1 MIQGLNLRK
10 HRIVPTALLFAMIIV
25 FHSGTNSAI
34 AADSKSENEDKSS
47 TFYYCADRYSFPP
60 DTKYFDYDSR
70 PWKEEEKATVVRL
83 LDELKKEAPGVV
95 ALASEYGRI
104 PLLKSP
110 HIPYKNI
117 LGKTTNAYVLAVDG
131 ALFIADGAEAQKD
144 YKRILLHELVHM
156 ADLGRH
162 VAYSQAWASFAQP
175 SLQRARRQVSCQF
188 LLDAKAEDFAD
199 TKWPSTESCT
209 SYKESLCEFTS
220 KFVLDPKFKKGFK
233 DPDKALKPLLHPS
246 KTDLAFAKHY
256 MAGRIHFRNDKTTDA
271 ITEFE
276 LAAKADE
283 FTPSPHVFLAQ
294 CWYVKKE
301 NEKARDEL
309 KKAKE
314 LFERSKISMTES
326 LHWRTVSM
334 LANSYATLKKFDEA
348 KPLLDRLSYSRIQY
362 DPSIFLR
369 RSRCNQMM
377 SNLQQTLL
385 DFYEYEYLSS
395 RALEPAH
402 YFDFI
407 EDQAF
412 LRTFLSKSF
421 PIADGRRSHVFSVC
435 WERLALATTGAER
448 NKFIESALIEVR
460 KAASSGYYSKDEEVI
475 RRRYLSYL
483 KGDKQADYE
492 KLVEVEKDK
501 KLWREF
507 DLVRYLA
514 GKPLPANGEE
524 FATVLRSVRPTKPKE
539 TKWLF

>member
-1 MIQGLNLRK
+1 MIQGLKLRK
-10 HRIVPTALLFAMIIV
+10 HRIILAALLLAMFVV
-25 FHSGTNSAI
+25 FLPGTISAV
-34 AADSKSENEDKSS
+34 AADSKNENDDKSG

-60 DTKYFDYDSR
+60 NTKYFDYDSR
-70 PWKEEEKATVVRL
+70 PWKEEEKATVVKL
-83 LDELKKEAPGVV
+83 LEELKKEAPGVV

-110 HIPYKNI
+110 NIPYKNI
-117 LGKTTNAYVLAVDG
+117 LGKTTQAYVLAVDG
-131 ALFIADGAEAQKD
+131 ALFIADGAESQKE

-188 LLDAKAEDFAD
+188 LLDSKTEDFAD
-199 TKWPSTESCT
+199 PRWPSTESCT

-233 DPDKALKPLLHPS
+233 DPDTALKPLLHPS
-246 KTDLAFAKHY
+246 KSDLDFAKHY
-256 MAGRIHFRNDKTTDA
+256 MAGRIHFRNGKTEEA
-271 ITEFE
+271 ITEFA
-276 LAAKADE
+276 LAGKADE
-283 FTPSPHVFLAQ
+283 LTPSPHVFLAQ
-294 CWYVKKE
+294 CWYEKKE

-309 KKAKE
+309 EKAKE

-334 LANSYATLKKFDEA
+334 LANSYATLQKFDEA

-369 RSRCNQMM
+369 RSRCNQMTN
-377 SNLQQTLL
+377 NLQQTLL
-385 DFYEYEYLSS
+385 DFYEYVYSDS

-407 EDQAF
+407 EDKAF
-412 LRTFLSKSF
+412 LRSFLSKSF
-421 PIADGRRSHVFSVC
+421 PNTDGRRSHVFSIC

-448 NKFIESALIEVR
+448 SKFIQSALAEVG

-483 KGDKQADYE
+483 NGDKQLDYE
-492 KLVEVEKDK
+492 KLVEAEKDK

-507 DLVRYLA
+507 ELVRYLA
-514 GKPLPANGEE
+514 GKPLPTNVEE
-524 FATVLRSVRPTKPKE
+524 FATILKGARPTDPKA